1 MVGIRDAETKKKL
14 LAISPFPGTHE
25 VATICRCEETA
36 SENERTLSGQASVSA
51 VKMRKDWAP
60 SNRPQFR
67 CKACG
72 RTAHTRDNPCP
83 AIGKTCHLCG
93 KADHF
98 SPCCPDRTISEHK
111 EKSKIGRV
119 FIGSVNANPRSA
131 PTITLEVLNES
142 GHRIKCIP
150 NVVPDGG
157 AEVTVVGMDA
167 MKEMDL
173 FREDL
178 VKATFEIVQ
187 ADKNTPLGNIGQQD
201 IYVQYGNAK
210 ATIMVV
216 FCPDVTGMLL
226 SWINCI
232 DLNILPKDYPKPINV
247 GKMMASAATIS
258 GRPPSTAFNAVQN
271 VMGPINQPTNQP
283 TNPTNEQIENTK
295 SILLKTYADVSTNP
309 APSSKCPDQIWTF
322 S

>member
-1 MVGIRDAETKKKL
+1 MRSKRNIALDRVAFEECRQSTSESFDDFFIRLRRLADSAELCGNCADTRLATRIMVGIRDAETKKKL

-25 VATICRCEETA
+25 VATICRCEEAA

-60 SNRPQFR
+60 SNRPQHR

-83 AIGKTCHLCG
+83 AIGKTCYVCG

-98 SPCCPDRTISEHK
+98 SPCCPDRTISDHK
-111 EKSKIGRV
+111 EKSKICRV
-119 FIGSVNANPRSA
+119 FIGSVSANPRSA

-142 GHRIKCIP
+142 GHRIKCIQ

-157 AEVTVVGMDA
+157 AEVTVAGMDA
-167 MKEMDL
+167 MKEMGL
-173 FREDL
+173 SRGDL
-178 VKATFEIVQ
+178 VKATFEIVH
-187 ADKNTPLGNIGQQD
+187 ADTNTPLGNIGQQD
-201 IYVQYGNAK
+201 ICVQYGNAK

-226 SWINCI
+226 SWI
-232 DLNILPKDYPKPINV
+232 DW
-247 GKMMASAATIS
+247 ATTIICLQRGS
-258 GRPPSTAFNAVQN
+258 KCYG
-271 VMGPINQPTNQP
+271 
-283 TNPTNEQIENTK
+283 TNPYTPNERTNRKYKIDSTEN
-295 SILLKTYADVSTNP
+295 IR
-309 APSSKCPDQIWTF
+309 
-322 S
+322 